1 MPAIGDEETA
11 VVRGQNLPGIA
22 EEARRRLR
30 RLTRERERPADKR
43 PVLQVRVD
51 ETPGEVHERLER
63 DLAGLLRHHA
73 ALRIEEGER
82 RPGPHRVGTPGAEVP
97 VVDDG
102 MVDAEPEAGI
112 GEVRSSA
119 LGGELTRVHPDDHE
133 HVVKPLLELPDP
145 REQVEAVDSAVR
157 PEVEDDDLAAQVG
170 DAEWALDVEPVE
182 SLQELRR
189 AYGGQGG
196 ERHGRRA
203 HGSPADAVTA
213 SLKGRP
219 TMLVD
224 TLVHGSVMS
233 SVRRVVALGDQV
245 GPSSPDSM
253 FNVTI
258 CFSLHDGVS
267 WLRRSTGAP
276 RSELTSTRASRKS
289 LTTQQA
295 RYQR

>member
-1 MPAIGDEETA
+1 
-11 VVRGQNLPGIA
+11 L
-22 EEARRRLR
+22 
-30 RLTRERERPADKR
+30 ADY
-43 PVLQVRVD
+43 
-51 ETPGEVHERLER
+51 
-63 DLAGLLRHHA
+63 
-73 ALRIEEGER
+73 
-82 RPGPHRVGTPGAEVP
+82 
-97 VVDDG
+97 
-102 MVDAEPEAGI
+102 
-112 GEVRSSA
+112 
-119 LGGELTRVHPDDHE
+119 HE

-233 SVRRVVALGDQV
+233 PVRRVVALGDQV
-245 GPSSPDSM
+245 GSSSPDSM

-258 CFSLHDGVS
+258 CFPLHDGVS

-276 RSELTSTRASRKS
+276 RPELTSTRASRKS

>member
-1 MPAIGDEETA
+1 
-11 VVRGQNLPGIA
+11 
-22 EEARRRLR
+22 
-30 RLTRERERPADKR
+30 
-43 PVLQVRVD
+43 
-51 ETPGEVHERLER
+51 
-63 DLAGLLRHHA
+63 
-73 ALRIEEGER
+73 
-82 RPGPHRVGTPGAEVP
+82 
-97 VVDDG
+97 
-102 MVDAEPEAGI
+102 MVDAEPAAGV

-119 LGGELTRVHPDDHE
+119 LGGELTRVHPDYHE
-133 HVVKPLLELPDP
+133 DVAKPLLELPDP

-170 DAEWALDVEPVE
+170 DAERALDVEPVE

-189 AYGGQGG
+189 AHGGQGG
-196 ERHGRRA
+196 ERHRRRA

-258 CFSLHDGVS
+258 CFSLYDGVS